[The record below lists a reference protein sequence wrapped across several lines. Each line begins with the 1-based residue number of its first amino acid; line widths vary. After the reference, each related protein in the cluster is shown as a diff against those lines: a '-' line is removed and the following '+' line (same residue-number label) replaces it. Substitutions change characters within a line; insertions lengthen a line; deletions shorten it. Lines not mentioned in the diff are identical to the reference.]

1 MDTFHAVVLLLHLL
15 LMPIARFVKNK
26 AGNSLSFFSFR
37 SSICSF
43 FSKIVLL
50 KIFEKFRGECLC
62 SPTHLFSFK
71 FWKILKKIFFTGHIC
86 FGQMLLFFGNRQSH
100 FDNHNN
106 YEKYFLTSSSL
117 LYFFFSS
124 CCYSNFIKLKSTFTS
139 KITCHFFQKFFDVKL
154 SHYFEIKKL

>member
-62 SPTHLFSFK
+62 SPTHLFRLNFGKFLRKSFLQDISALDK
-71 FWKILKKIFFTGHIC
+71 CFYSLVIDRAILIITIIMKNT
-86 FGQMLLFFGNRQSH
+86 
-100 FDNHNN
+100 
-106 YEKYFLTSSSL
+106 SL
-117 LYFFFSS
+117 LHLPCFTFSS
-124 CCYSNFIKLKSTFTS
+124 PHVVTQILLN
-139 KITCHFFQKFFDVKL
+139 
-154 SHYFEIKKL
+154 